1 MPRRPGSTE
10 GPFNDHGGTCTPRS
24 RVRPASALKFFA
36 SSVILHASAL
46 AGGAAL
52 LAARNGTVVDFPSS
66 MAGPVGRGWNC
77 APLLMVF
84 IAATLCSFMVASG
97 HASAGVTRGAAQRI
111 IHLRSES
118 LDTTHQKRRRSMR
131 ELRSRRR
138 ELQGA
143 AGAQSHGMFL
153 VHFKDA
159 GHVDARRRFEEQVR
173 PSHNRTAS
181 MPTAWH
187 PSPSSQGCSC
197 PRELQRAP

>member
-1 MPRRPGSTE
+1 
-10 GPFNDHGGTCTPRS
+10 
-24 RVRPASALKFFA
+24 
-36 SSVILHASAL
+36 
-46 AGGAAL
+46 
-52 LAARNGTVVDFPSS
+52 
-66 MAGPVGRGWNC
+66 
-77 APLLMVF
+77 
-84 IAATLCSFMVASG
+84 
-97 HASAGVTRGAAQRI
+97 
-111 IHLRSES
+111 
-118 LDTTHQKRRRSMR
+118 MR

-187 PSPSSQGCSC
+187 PSPFSQGCSC